1 MELRKHP
8 HEHNVDR
15 LDRGYLTL
23 RADAKVVLLKSF
35 LSQKLKKAEYEI
47 TSTMDDESVVLDDDM
62 ALMHA
67 QETLCPNH
75 QVMVL
80 RYKTVKST
88 EGSNEAAEDSESSVA
103 EPRAGGI
110 DVAVT

>member
-1 MELRKHP
+1 M
-8 HEHNVDR
+8 
-15 LDRGYLTL
+15 
-23 RADAKVVLLKSF
+23 
-35 LSQKLKKAEYEI
+35 SQKLKKADYEI

-88 EGSNEAAEDSESSVA
+88 EGNNEAAEVSETSMA
-103 EPRAGGI
+103 EPRAGGF
-110 DVAVT
+110 DVAIS